1 VADRRPHYLFSGT
14 FTSTTQGDFMNQ
26 KLIVSSALASL
37 IALAAAGNSLA
48 EDKAGKEKCYGVA
61 KAGSNDCANATG
73 THSCAG
79 QASTD
84 KAPEEWNYVA
94 KGTCDK
100 LGGKLAFKK

>member
-1 VADRRPHYLFSGT
+1 
-14 FTSTTQGDFMNQ
+14 MNQ
-26 KLIVSSALASL
+26 KLIISSALAGL
-37 IALAAAGNSLA
+37 IALASAGFAMADEKS
-48 EDKAGKEKCYGVA
+48 KEKCYGIA
-61 KAGSNDCANATG
+61 KAGKNDCANATG

>member
-1 VADRRPHYLFSGT
+1 
-14 FTSTTQGDFMNQ
+14 MNQ
-26 KLIVSSALASL
+26 KFIVSSALAGL
-37 IALAAAGNSLA
+37 IALAAIGNAVA
-48 EDKAGKEKCYGVA
+48 EDKPASKEKCFGVA
-61 KAGSNDCANATG
+61 KAGKNDCANATG

>member
-1 VADRRPHYLFSGT
+1 
-14 FTSTTQGDFMNQ
+14 MNQ
-26 KLIVSSALASL
+26 KLIISSALAGL
-37 IALAAAGNSLA
+37 IAVAAIGNTLA
-48 EDKAGKEKCYGVA
+48 EDKPAGKEKCFGVA
-61 KAGSNDCANATG
+61 KAGKNDCANATG

-79 QASTD
+79 QASVD

>member
-1 VADRRPHYLFSGT
+1 
-14 FTSTTQGDFMNQ
+14 MNQ
-26 KLIVSSALASL
+26 KLIIGSALAGL
-37 IALAAAGNSLA
+37 IALGAVGSAVAA
-48 EDKAGKEKCYGVA
+48 DKPADKEKCFGIA
-61 KAGSNDCANATG
+61 KAGQNDCANATG

-79 QASTD
+79 QAKVD